1 MRHYSIR
8 EGHAGHAITVGLIS
22 VQRGRQLRLA
32 CGSTVWQGAAG
43 AVSLGRWL
51 AGTGGS
57 RRAGRRRQP
66 WRRPRAEDSA
76 GSWLRASSQEQ
87 PELVRTRDA
96 PKEGVILRSQIAIA
110 RPNLGAI
117 GTPPEQAHIAISC
130 NESTFLPS
138 ASLSCPF
145 PPRRSLSPRPPAR
158 PPRGCLS
165 RTPWASHVSHLRPH
179 RLLSQDHR

>member
-1 MRHYSIR
+1 M
-8 EGHAGHAITVGLIS
+8 
-22 VQRGRQLRLA
+22 
-32 CGSTVWQGAAG
+32 
-43 AVSLGRWL
+43 
-51 AGTGGS
+51 
-57 RRAGRRRQP
+57 
-66 WRRPRAEDSA
+66 
-76 GSWLRASSQEQ
+76 
-87 PELVRTRDA
+87 RTRDA